1 MTVAQ
6 TRAAR
11 RKLIRAYTPKGKAAE
26 QQKEAQRISKAG
38 KMGKGGRK

>member
-6 TRAAR
+6 TRAKR
-11 RKLIRAYTPKGKAAE
+11 RQLIQAWKPRGKAAE
-26 QQKEAQRISKAG
+26 QQAEAQRASKAG